1 MFQIFPSLVRLS
13 ASIRPCLYRS
23 GRYNVPQFATVASYE
38 STGHAG
44 SVSPVAVVTGASRGI
59 GRAIALQLARD
70 GYDVALNDL
79 PSNKIQLEGLS
90 SEINEQT
97 GQRTLVLPGDVSVED
112 DVKGLVEASTKD
124 LGGVDVMIANAGV
137 ALLEPLLESNIDNWD
152 RVVAVNLR
160 GVFLCYKYAA
170 QQMVKQGRGGRII
183 GRPFCGAYSATKF
196 AVRSLTQTTA
206 QELAQHGITVNAY
219 APGPIET
226 DMISGIP
233 MIPDEAIR
241 HTIERLSDSEYT
253 IRLQNLTK
261 TDLGYVGSPQDVA
274 GLVSFLVSDK
284 GRFITGQAITI
295 DGGMIYQ

>member
-183 GRPFCGAYSATKF
+183 GASSILGKLGKPFCGAYSATKF

-241 HTIERLSDSEYT
+241 HTIER
-253 IRLQNLTK
+253 NLTK